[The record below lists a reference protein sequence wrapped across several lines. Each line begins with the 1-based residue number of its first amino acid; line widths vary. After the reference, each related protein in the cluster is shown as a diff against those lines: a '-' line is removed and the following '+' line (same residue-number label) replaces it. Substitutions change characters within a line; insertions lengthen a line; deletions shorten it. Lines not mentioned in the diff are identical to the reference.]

1 MNRTLLFCR
10 PLLATLLTALTVFS
24 ATAEEGAQRPETRWD
39 VPHSPEPVL
48 PEDATVN
55 DMRSTDQAV
64 FRVLEETRLLKA
76 QAARQDALNELE
88 ESRLKL
94 TRGPVT
100 SGPVPGM
107 ATGADRRE
115 QAARQPAI
123 TAPKLAEVW
132 NEKTV
137 MRAAV
142 MTGGRQIT
150 LRTGDLWPGTAFH
163 VKAISVRGV
172 TLDNGQTI
180 PVGGS
185 L

>member
-1 MNRTLLFCR
+1 MNRTLIFCR
-10 PLLATLLTALTVFS
+10 PLLATLLAVLTVFS
-24 ATAEEGAQRPETRWD
+24 ATAEEVAQRPDTRWD

-48 PEDATVN
+48 PEGATVN
-55 DMRSTDQAV
+55 EMRSTDREV
-64 FRVLEETRLLKA
+64 FRIREETRLLKA
-76 QAARQDALNELE
+76 HAARQDALNELE

-94 TRGPVT
+94 TRGTVT
-100 SGPVPGM
+100 
-107 ATGADRRE
+107 TGVAAGLDHPE
-115 QAARQPAI
+115 YAARQPAI
-123 TAPKLAEVW
+123 SVPKLAEVW
-132 NEKTV
+132 NEKKI

-142 MTGGRQIT
+142 MTEGRQIT

-172 TLDNGQTI
+172 VLDNAQTI

>member
-10 PLLATLLTALTVFS
+10 PLLATLLTVLTVFS
-24 ATAEEGAQRPETRWD
+24 ATAEEMAG
-39 VPHSPEPVL
+39 VPHSPETVL
-48 PEDATVN
+48 PEGATVN
-55 DMRSTDQAV
+55 DMRSTDLAV
-64 FRVLEETRLLKA
+64 FRVHEETRLLKA

-100 SGPVPGM
+100 SGL
-107 ATGADRRE
+107 ATGVATGRDNRE
-115 QAARQPAI
+115 QAVRQPAI
-123 TAPKLAEVW
+123 SAPKLAEIW
-132 NEKTV
+132 NEKKI

-163 VKAISVRGV
+163 VKTISVRGV
-172 TLDNGQTI
+172 ELDNGQTI

>member
-10 PLLATLLTALTVFS
+10 PLLATLLTVLTVFS
-24 ATAEEGAQRPETRWD
+24 ATAGEMAGPL
-39 VPHSPEPVL
+39 HSPEAVL
-48 PEDATVN
+48 PDSATV
-55 DMRSTDQAV
+55 DELRSIDREV
-64 FRVLEETRLLKA
+64 FRFREEARLLKA

-88 ESRLKL
+88 ESRQKLKHG
-94 TRGPVT
+94 GPVA
-100 SGPVPGM
+100 SGMPAG
-107 ATGADRRE
+107 TERRE

-132 NEKTV
+132 NEKKV

-142 MTGGRQIT
+142 MTGSRQIT